1 MKTIKGT
8 VESLKSDKTAKVKVV
23 RLWQHPLY
31 LKSVKRTKAFA
42 CHYENID
49 LEVGDEV
56 VITATRPI
64 SKTKRF
70 TIVSKVSKIE
80 GNN

>member
-1 MKTIKGT
+1 MKAIKGI
-8 VESLKSDKTAKVKVV
+8 VESLKSDKTAKVRVV

-31 LKSVKRTKAFA
+31 LKSVKRTKAYA
-42 CHYENID
+42 CHYENIK

-56 VITATRPI
+56 VIVASKPI

-70 TIVSKVSKIE
+70 VVASKVK
-80 GNN
+80 GNK

>member
-1 MKTIKGT
+1 MKSIKGT
-8 VESLKSDKTAKVKVV
+8 VESLKSSKTAKVRVA

-31 LKSVKRTKAFA
+31 LKSVKRTKSYA
-42 CHYENID
+42 CHYENIE

-56 VITATRPI
+56 IITESKPI

-70 TIVSKVSKIE
+70 IVVSKVG
-80 GNN
+80 GNK